1 MNNYY
6 NCLNILLVDDN
17 EDDVLMA
24 KKAFSQLSF
33 PHKLETVMSAQS
45 ALDYLQCRGKYA
57 DRKAILPDM
66 LLLDINMPM
75 MDGFA
80 LLKILKADQNLKK
93 IPIIMLTTSSAKEDI
108 LRSYEYG
115 AASFLVKPEN
125 YQGYKDLMVDFGKY
139 WHMVSALP

>member
-6 NCLNILLVDDN
+6 GRLDILLVDDS

-33 PHKLETVMSAQS
+33 PYKLETVMSAQS

-57 DRKAILPDM
+57 GRKAILPDL

-75 MDGFA
+75 MDGLA
-80 LLKILKADQNLKK
+80 LLKILKADQDLKK
-93 IPIIMLTTSSAKEDI
+93 IPVIMLTTSSAKVDI
-108 LRSYEYG
+108 SRSYEYG
-115 AASFLVKPEN
+115 AASFLIKPES
-125 YQGYKDLMVDFGKY
+125 YEGYKDLMGDFGKY
-139 WHMVSALP
+139 WHNVSALP